1 MKLYREL
8 KPLPKIVFCVVMLV
22 SLVGLLLIATDKRE
36 IISAYAS
43 IALMGV
49 LLFLVQKAREKCFA
63 KPWQYHLA
71 RFFSVYLPFSLFLG
85 WLPRLG
91 GAPLGVRLIIS
102 AILSAMS
109 FAGMIYQENLWRNC
123 DN

>member
-1 MKLYREL
+1 M
-8 KPLPKIVFCVVMLV
+8 KPLPKIVFCVVLLV
-22 SLVGLLLIATDKRE
+22 SLVGNLLIATDKRE
-36 IISAYAS
+36 IISGYAS
-43 IALMGV
+43 IALLGV

-71 RFFSVYLPFSLFLG
+71 RFFSIYLPFSLFLG

-91 GAPLGVRLIIS
+91 GASLGVRLIIS

-109 FAGMIYQENLWRNC
+109 FAGIIFQESLWRNC